1 LLNANRDQEAITV
14 LQFNVSAFP
23 QSGNVYDS
31 LGEAYLK
38 AGAKANAIENYRK
51 SLEVDPQ
58 NDNAVARLKKFE
70 KKS

>member
-1 LLNANRDQEAITV
+1 M
-14 LQFNVSAFP
+14 
-23 QSGNVYDS
+23 YDS